1 MQINEIKDLY
11 EKYVNKGLKDEI
23 SLFSIFKWY
32 FFKRKRSV
40 YIYKKIKA
48 MKQYKIELK
57 KFPHPRS
64 LKNIENL
71 AKLRESNVGFEC
83 AEDLELGY
91 EKII

>member
-1 MQINEIKDLY
+1 
-11 EKYVNKGLKDEI
+11 
-23 SLFSIFKWY
+23 
-32 FFKRKRSV
+32 
-40 YIYKKIKA
+40 